1 MPSRFSIP
9 VILFVTSV
17 FATAQQIDI
26 PRIELMPNFPQPY
39 EMRDWKSV
47 AHGYDSLV
55 FDLDA
60 TGTYL
65 PLTWIT
71 SNTVNY
77 PENQAFG
84 LHTVVGT
91 PHTTNAEGINCIPA
105 LVGASLNGIDKSN
118 QNGFDYVL
126 ASQEWFNRRPSE
138 NVYLNNW
145 ITSTGND
152 WWYDT
157 MPNVF
162 FYQLKDLYGD
172 YGDSD
177 FQFESVASR
186 WLEAVVHM
194 GGSAYPWSSGNFNHR
209 AWSLSTMTPNN
220 SGVVEPEAAGSIG
233 WLLYMAYTQSGN
245 DSLRMGAEWS
255 LEYLHNRS
263 TNPSY
268 EIQMPYGAVVAARM
282 NAELGTNY
290 DVDKMLNWC
299 FDITPLRYWGATLG
313 TWGGYDCDGL
323 IGEAQGQG
331 YAFAMNGFQHASA
344 LAPLAR
350 YDDRYAR
357 ALGKWI
363 LNLANASRLF
373 YPNYLPPENQDSE
386 VWSYEFDP
394 NSYIAHES
402 MREDFMGITPYATG
416 DAVTGGWG
424 LTNLALYGSSH
435 VGYLGALVDTTDVQ
449 GILQLDLLATDWFH
463 DEAYPTYLYYNPYD
477 VPSQVSLPLPEGM
490 HDIYD
495 LTSNSIVAAGVND
508 TAYVSIM
515 EDEARIVAIVPAGG
529 IQSYDLNKLLIDGII
544 VDYMAGNTTNHP
556 PRIKAFGS
564 PTNLVAAGSA
574 LTLYCRAEDRE
585 DGNLLSIYWYLNG
598 VQLASTGASVQLTA
612 PADTG
617 MYVVSCLV
625 TDSEGSSIGD
635 SISIHVVTRINNAPV
650 IESLTAETPIV
661 LVNAS
666 TNITCSASDP
676 EDAEL
681 TYTWSSPQ
689 GGILS
694 GSGSI
699 IQWEAPGDVGE
710 YQIICEVSDPDLA
723 SDISSISIVVVDS
736 SGGEFGFPQ
745 LYLPFDNNVN
755 DYSGHN
761 NAVTVSG
768 ATFVPDRGG
777 NANSALHFDGV
788 DDRVQITNTNA
799 LNFTEGI
806 SVSLWLRVDEFF
818 GREAYP
824 MSHGNWENR
833 WKISITDGGIR
844 WTVKTSAGIR
854 DLDSVTELQLDTYYH
869 VVALYDG
876 TNFDIYM
883 NGVLDQHTTFSGSI
897 NPTTLDLTI
906 GQALPGNTQY
916 NFKGIIDDVR
926 LYDYGLSADEILNL
940 YTEPV
945 AIDDRTTM
953 IPMEFYLDPPYPN
966 PFNPSTTIGYGLD
979 EAGHVELTIHDIQG
993 RMVRT
998 MQSSYLPAGQYRI
1011 VWNGQTNNQQ
1021 LVSSGI
1027 YFCRL
1032 QSRSFTRSVKI
1043 IYLR

>member
-1 MPSRFSIP
+1 MPSKIRLAFILLISI
-9 VILFVTSV
+9 VS
-17 FATAQQIDI
+17 ASAQQIDI
-26 PRIELMPNFPQPY
+26 PRVELMPNFPQPF
-39 EMRDWKSV
+39 EMRDWKGV
-47 AHGYDSLV
+47 AQGYDSLV
-55 FDLDA
+55 FDLNA

-65 PLTWIT
+65 PLSWIT
-71 SNTVNY
+71 SNTSNY
-77 PENQAFG
+77 PENDAFG

-91 PHTTNAEGINCIPA
+91 PHTGNAEGINCIPA
-105 LVGASLNGIDKSN
+105 LVGASLIGIDKSS

-162 FYQLKDLYGD
+162 FYQLKSLYTN

-177 FQFESVASR
+177 FQFESVANR

-194 GGSAYPWSSGNFNHR
+194 GGSAYPWSYGNFNHR

-233 WLLYMAYTQSGN
+233 WLLYMAYIHSGN

-255 LEYLHNRS
+255 LEYLHNRT

-373 YPNYLPPENQDSE
+373 YPNFLPPENQDSE
-386 VWSYEFDP
+386 AWSYEFDP

-402 MREDFMGITPYATG
+402 MREDFMGISPYATG

-424 LTNLALYGSSH
+424 ATNLALYGSSH
-435 VGYLGALVDTTDVQ
+435 VGYLAALVDTTDIP

-477 VPSQVSLPLPEGM
+477 VPQQVSVPLPEGI

-495 LTSNSIVAAGVND
+495 LTSNSIIYTGVSD
-508 TAYVSIM
+508 TFPITLM
-515 EDEARIVAIVPAGG
+515 EDGARIIVIVPTGG
-529 IQSYDLNKLLIDGII
+529 TQTYELEKLLINDVV
-544 VDYMAGNTTNHP
+544 VDYSSGIAVNHP

-564 PTNLVAAGSA
+564 PATLVESGAA
-574 LTLYCRAEDRE
+574 LNFYCRAEDRE
-585 DGNLLSIYWYLNG
+585 DGNTLSINWFLNG
-598 VQLASTGASVQLTA
+598 TQMAATGSTIQFTA

-617 MYVVSCLV
+617 VYMISCQVL
-625 TDSEGSSIGD
+625 DSGGTSVGD
-635 SISIHVVTRINNAPV
+635 STNIHVVTQINSAPT
-650 IESLTAETPIV
+650 IESITAEHPV
-661 LVNAS
+661 LLISSATS
-666 TNITCSASDP
+666 ITCYATD
-676 EDAEL
+676 EDNDEL
-681 TYTWSSPQ
+681 TYSWSSPQ

-694 GSGSI
+694 GEGSSVT
-699 IQWEAPGDVGE
+699 WGAPADVGE
-710 YQIICEVSDPDLA
+710 YQISCRVTDPYFQSD
-723 SDISSISIVVVDS
+723 SMTIVLQVVDS
-736 SGGEFGFPQ
+736 TGGNFGFPQ
-745 LYLPFDNNVN
+745 LYLPFNEDVN

-761 NAVTVSG
+761 NTVTVSG

-777 NANSALHFDGV
+777 NENSALHFDGI
-788 DDRVQITNTNA
+788 DDRVQIINTDE
-799 LNFTEGI
+799 LNFNQGI
-806 SVSLWLRVDEFF
+806 SVSLWLKIDEFF
-818 GREAYP
+818 DREAYP
-824 MSHGNWENR
+824 ISHGNWENR
-833 WKISITDGGIR
+833 WKISITEGKIR
-844 WTVKTSAGIR
+844 WTVKTSSGVR
-854 DLDSVTELQLDTYYH
+854 DLDSVTELQVDTYYH

-876 TNFDIYM
+876 SNFDIYI
-883 NGVLDQHTTFSGSI
+883 NGTLDQHTTFSGNI
-897 NPTTLDLTI
+897 NATTLDLTI
-906 GQALPGNTQY
+906 GQVLPGNTQY
-916 NFKGIIDDVR
+916 NFKGVIDEVR
-926 LYDYGLSADEILNL
+926 LYDYGLSSDEIMTL
-940 YTEPV
+940 YTEAV
-945 AIDDRTTM
+945 AIEGGM
-953 IPMEFYLDPPYPN
+953 SVIPQDFYLAPPYPN
-966 PFNPSTTIGYGLD
+966 PFNPTTTIKFGVVD
-979 EAGHVELTIHDIQG
+979 AGHVELTIHDVQG
-993 RMVRT
+993 RVIRSL
-998 MQSSYLPAGQYRI
+998 QSGFVQPGEYSVI
-1011 VWNGQTNNQQ
+1011 WNGQTGDQR

-1027 YFCRL
+1027 YFCTM
-1032 QSRSFTRSVKI
+1032 RSGHFTRSVKI